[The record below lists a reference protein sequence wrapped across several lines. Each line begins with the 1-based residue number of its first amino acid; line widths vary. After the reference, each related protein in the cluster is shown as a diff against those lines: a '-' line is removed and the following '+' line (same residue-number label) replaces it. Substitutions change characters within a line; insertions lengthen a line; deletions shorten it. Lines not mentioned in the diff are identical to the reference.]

1 MTPTNLKPKFGN
13 VQMNPISPEKILRN
27 LENGYFMTHV
37 EQEEAA
43 NYIRALQESNRI
55 LQEGILKY
63 LEESAAVRRELTQLR
78 KEFDET

>member
-1 MTPTNLKPKFGN
+1 MTPD
-13 VQMNPISPEKILRN
+13 KILRN

-63 LEESAAVRRELTQLR
+63 LEESAAMRRELTQLR

>member
-1 MTPTNLKPKFGN
+1 MTPD
-13 VQMNPISPEKILRN
+13 KILRN

-63 LEESAAVRRELTQLR
+63 LEESAAMRRDLNLLR
-78 KEFDET
+78 KDCDERS

>member
-1 MTPTNLKPKFGN
+1 MTPD
-13 VQMNPISPEKILRN
+13 KILRN

-63 LEESAAVRRELTQLR
+63 LEESAAVRRDLTQLR

>member
-1 MTPTNLKPKFGN
+1 MTPD
-13 VQMNPISPEKILRN
+13 KILRN

-63 LEESAAVRRELTQLR
+63 LEELAAMRRELTQLQ
-78 KEFDET
+78 KEFDEN

>member
-1 MTPTNLKPKFGN
+1 MTPD
-13 VQMNPISPEKILRN
+13 KILRN

-63 LEESAAVRRELTQLR
+63 LEELAAMRRDLTQLL

>member
-1 MTPTNLKPKFGN
+1 MTPD
-13 VQMNPISPEKILRN
+13 KILRN

-37 EQEEAA
+37 EQEEVA

-55 LQEGILKY
+55 LQEGIIKY
-63 LEESAAVRRELTQLR
+63 LEESAAMRRELTQLQ